1 MFGIG
6 LPELIV
12 ILVIALVVLGPKRLP
27 EVART
32 LGKAMG
38 EFRRQSSE
46 ILEEFQH
53 ETRLDEEANRRRRPP
68 APPPPGSVPGAVAA
82 RTGPATAAPAAAP
95 APAPD
100 VEAPGDA
107 PAGTPT
113 ATPARPA

>member
-1 MFGIG
+1 MFGVG
-6 LPELIV
+6 LPELVV

-53 ETRLDEEANRRRRPP
+53 EARLDETRQFRRTPP
-68 APPPPGSVPGAVAA
+68 SPSPTPGAVPGAVAKGA
-82 RTGPATAAPAAAP
+82 PDAAPAAS
-95 APAPD
+95 PD
-100 VEAPGDA
+100 AAVR
-107 PAGTPT
+107 TPSGR
-113 ATPARPA
+113 A